1 MPPEETVKDTIAA
14 LVELQH
20 IDDEIRVYQLQ
31 RNELAQN
38 LDRLKAIVSQMAAE
52 MEEKRVKL
60 EEATGFYKDKQ
71 GELQADGERIA
82 KAKTKLAS
90 VTRTKE
96 YAAMQR
102 ELDNL
107 RKKYAADESEL
118 IRLAE
123 AMQEYEGSIATEE
136 AKLGELRA
144 EVDREEAASG
154 DQLRELD
161 ERIASISKKK
171 ESAEGKLDRNLLT
184 RYGRLLERRD
194 GKAVVPVGPKGRCTG
209 CQRLLP
215 PQQYIQVQR
224 GEKLLS
230 CPNCQRY
237 LYYAGPEE
245 VDVAAEA

>member
-1 MPPEETVKDTIAA
+1 MIDTISA
-14 LVELQH
+14 LVELQN
-20 IDDEIRVYQLQ
+20 IDDEIRIFQLQ

-38 LDRLKAIVSQMAAE
+38 LDRLKAIVTQMAAD

-60 EEATGFYKDKQ
+60 TEATGFYKEKQ
-71 GELQADGERIA
+71 GELQTDGDRIS
-82 KAKTKLAS
+82 KAKSKLAT

-107 RKKYAADESEL
+107 RKKYAADEGEL

-123 AMQEYEGSIATEE
+123 AMQEYEGSIATEST
-136 AKLGELRA
+136 KLGELRS

-154 DQLRELD
+154 DQLKELD
-161 ERIASISKKK
+161 DRISTISTKKID
-171 ESAEGKLDRNLLT
+171 AEGRLDRNLLT
-184 RYGRLLERRD
+184 RYGRLLQRRE
-194 GKAVVPVGPKGRCTG
+194 GKAVVPVGPKGKCTG

-224 GEKLLS
+224 GERLLS

-237 LYYAGPEE
+237 LHHAAVEE
-245 VDVAAEA
+245 TEEAAEE

>member
-1 MPPEETVKDTIAA
+1 MIDTISA
-14 LVELQH
+14 LVELQN
-20 IDDEIRVYQLQ
+20 IDDEIRIYQLQ

-38 LDRLKAIVSQMAAE
+38 LDRLKAIVTQMAAE

-60 EEATGFYKDKQ
+60 TEATGFYKEKQ
-71 GELQADGERIA
+71 GELQADGDRIS
-82 KAKTKLAS
+82 KAKSKLAT

-107 RKKYAADESEL
+107 RKKYAADEAEL

-136 AKLGELRA
+136 TKLGELRS
-144 EVDREEAASG
+144 EVAREEAASG
-154 DQLRELD
+154 DQLKELD
-161 ERIASISKKK
+161 DRISTISTKKTN
-171 ESAEGKLDRNLLT
+171 AEGRLDRNLLT
-184 RYGRLLERRD
+184 RYGRLLQRRE
-194 GKAVVPVGPKGRCTG
+194 GKAVVPVGPKGKCTG

-224 GEKLLS
+224 GERLLS

-237 LYYAGPEE
+237 LYFAEIEE
-245 VDVAAEA
+245 AVPVAAEE

>member
-1 MPPEETVKDTIAA
+1 MKDTISA

-38 LDRLKAIVSQMAAE
+38 LDRLKAIVTQMAAE

-60 EEATGFYKDKQ
+60 EEATGFYKEKQ

-82 KAKTKLAS
+82 KAKTKLAT

-123 AMQEYEGSIATEE
+123 AMQEYETSIATEQ

-161 ERIASISKKK
+161 DRITAISTRKA
-171 ESAEGKLDRNLLT
+171 SAESKLDRNLLT
-184 RYGRLLERRD
+184 RYERLLQRRE

-230 CPNCQRY
+230 CPTCQRY
-237 LYYAGPEE
+237 LYYP
-245 VDVAAEA
+245 AAEENAEVAE

>member
-1 MPPEETVKDTIAA
+1 MKDTISA
-14 LVELQH
+14 LVELQN
-20 IDDEIRVYQLQ
+20 IDDEIRVYRSQ
-31 RNELAQN
+31 RDELAQN
-38 LDRLKAIVSQMAAE
+38 LDRLKAIVSQMATG
-52 MEEKRVKL
+52 MEDKRQKL
-60 EEATGFYKDKQ
+60 EEATGFYKEKQ

-96 YAAMQR
+96 YSAMQR

-123 AMQEYEGSIATEE
+123 AMNQYEGSIATEE
-136 AKLGELRA
+136 TKLSELRA
-144 EVDREEAASG
+144 EVQREESASG

-161 ERIASISKKK
+161 ERIDAISTKKTGA
-171 ESAEGKLDRNLLT
+171 ESRLDRTLLS
-184 RYGRLLERRD
+184 RYARLLVRRE
-194 GKAVVPVGPKGRCTG
+194 GKAVVPVAEKGKCTG

-215 PQQYIQVQR
+215 PQQYIRVQR
-224 GEKLLS
+224 GETLIS

-237 LYYAGPEE
+237 LYHEE
-245 VDVAAEA
+245 ETE